1 MIPLPLLV
9 LLVCAALVAAIACAL
24 ALVAGAPGP
33 PRCSAAALQGA
44 ACWASCRACWRIAVT
59 TTSR

>member
-24 ALVAGAPGP
+24 ALVAGAPWP
-33 PRCSAAALQGA
+33 TALLGGGA
-44 ACWASCRACWRIAVT
+44 AGGGVLGILPRLLEDR
-59 TTSR
+59 RDHDE